1 MRISEAAARSR
12 LPAKTIRYYE
22 EAGLIGATARAANG
36 YREYSDRD
44 VHILRFVQRARSLG
58 FAMRDCRELL
68 SLYDDKRRSSA
79 DVKAIAMGRLREIE
93 HKLAELESLR
103 AVLSDMVE
111 RCHGDDRPDC
121 PILDDLGG
129 ARPDEGQMASGGPD
143 GPEQHESALSS
154 DWRIVQ

>member
-1 MRISEAAARSR
+1 MHISEAAARSR

-22 EAGLIGATARAANG
+22 EAGLIGPAAREGNG

-58 FAMRDCRELL
+58 FAMQDCRELL
-68 SLYDDKRRSSA
+68 SLYDDRQRSSA
-79 DVKAIAMGRLREIE
+79 D

-103 AVLSDMVE
+103 AVLSDLVE

-129 ARPDEGQMASGGPD
+129 ARPDEGQMASGSPD
-143 GPEQHESALSS
+143 APEQHESALSS
-154 DWRIVQ
+154 DWRTVQ